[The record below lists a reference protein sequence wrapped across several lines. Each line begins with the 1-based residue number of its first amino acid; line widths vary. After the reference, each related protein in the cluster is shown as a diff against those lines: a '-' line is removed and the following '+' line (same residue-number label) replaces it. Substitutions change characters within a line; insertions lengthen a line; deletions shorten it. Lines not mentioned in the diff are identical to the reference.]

1 MYFRNC
7 TLPGHVGLS
16 ALCAACD
23 LRDRLERGQAPL
35 PDLFYSQLRKRRMEL
50 ESENK
55 TSQEEGLAPRWV
67 KRNAKV

>member
-1 MYFRNC
+1 
-7 TLPGHVGLS
+7 
-16 ALCAACD
+16 
-23 LRDRLERGQAPL
+23 
-35 PDLFYSQLRKRRMEL
+35 LRKRRMEL